1 MAKATA
7 VPQWQRAV
15 VILTGTVVGVVVI
28 SFLYWAQ
35 TVFIPVALAVFL
47 TFLLAP
53 FVSFL
58 QRHHLGRLPAV
69 ILVVLLAAL
78 TLGGVVWL
86 VTAEVTSVVGELP
99 TYTENIKDKVRSL
112 RHMGQGQPRNAWKR

>member
-1 MAKATA
+1 VAKATA

-28 SFLYWAQ
+28 SFLFWAR
-35 TVFIPVALAVFL
+35 VVLIPVALAVFL

-53 FVSFL
+53 LVSSL
-58 QRHHLGRLPAV
+58 QRHHVGRVPAV
-69 ILVVLLAAL
+69 ILVVLLATL
-78 TLGGVVWL
+78 TLGGVGWL

-99 TYTENIKDKVRSL
+99 TYT
-112 RHMGQGQPRNAWKR
+112 